1 MSRIRANTITNQNA
15 NGAPNFP
22 DGITVTGI
30 VTATTTSQNITGTLA
45 VTGDA
50 TFSGNVGIAGTLT
63 YEDVKN
69 IDSVGVITARSGI
82 QIGVGGTIGS
92 SGGGIVT
99 YFGDGS
105 QLTGLASDK
114 IEEGNSKVEVVDTG
128 TGSISFVLDGSEKLN
143 IGAYTQFNQ
152 LVFVDNTIQTSGNMD
167 LANDIRHMNNTGTRI
182 GFPSNDVIHFRTNNA
197 ERLRIDSSG
206 RVGVNQSTFATA
218 DTMLSVSETTG
229 HCEIGIISK
238 NDSGVVINMGD
249 PDSYNQGRIKYDN
262 SDNSLTFRTSA
273 TDRLRISSDG
283 YVTKPSQPR
292 AFVKIYSTTT
302 LSNTKID
309 NWASPTYNVG
319 NLWNA
324 ANSRFIAPVDGL
336 YLLGGNFRIGA
347 PGHIRVVRF
356 NIHAYNTSN
365 QVMAIYGGG
374 VGGTHNYDDG
384 SGGYDHPYVSFTNVI
399 YLQANQYLELHCAET
414 AVQHTSYI
422 QVNNEQSAM
431 WCVLLQ

>member
-1 MSRIRANTITNQNA
+1 MYKRQGNINCTSGRFQR
-15 NGAPNFP
+15 GSS
-22 DGITVTGI
+22 TV
-30 VTATTTSQNITGTLA
+30 QD
-45 VTGDA
+45 GDA
-50 TFSGNVGIAGTLT
+50 IAGGI
-63 YEDVKN
+63 N
-69 IDSVGVITARSGI
+69 INGTDMDASVIMSVFGNDGDFTRISGSKSRNASVGSHTIVQNNDVLLSLKGFGSDGTNFEEAA
-82 QIGVGGTIGS
+82 QIEMQV
-92 SGGGIVT
+92 
-99 YFGDGS
+99 DGS
-105 QLTGLASDK
+105 PGNDDMPGRIVFKTTADGAS
-114 IEEGNSKVEVVDTG
+114 SPT
-128 TGSISFVLDGSEKLN
+128 
-143 IGAYTQFNQ
+143 
-152 LVFVDNTIQTSGNMD
+152 
-167 LANDIRHMNNTGTRI
+167 
-182 GFPSNDVIHFRTNNA
+182 